1 MLVGFQPSQ
10 QRCSLKP
17 RIAAAVLNSIVT
29 TQAGIGHSVRR
40 KEDARLLTGLGRY
53 SDDFNLLG
61 QAYGAVVRSPH
72 AHARI
77 RAIDTEAA
85 RTLPGVL
92 AILTGADATADGL
105 THIPHLVAPG
115 TPPDIVL
122 QNRDGSPVPAAP
134 HYVLS
139 TDRVRH
145 VGAAVAF
152 VIAETAVA
160 AKDAAERVVVE
171 YEPLPA
177 VTDALAAVEPG
188 APRLYD
194 DLANIMIDAE
204 VGDAKATEEAF
215 ACAAHVTRLDTWINR
230 VTGVPMEP
238 RAAVGSFDTGSGRYT
253 LYAGSGGIVRQ
264 KKELS
269 TILSVP
275 FESVRVVAHDIGGN
289 FGTKNSF
296 FPEFAL
302 VAWGS
307 RKVGRPVKWTCGRH
321 EAFVSDYMGRDLTVS
336 AELALDADGR
346 FLALR
351 SKNLSNVGAH
361 SGSYI
366 PLVKGV
372 GLATAGYRIPTAHIC
387 ARAVL
392 STTMSTTPYRSAG
405 RPEVIYVI
413 ERLIDKAAQEHGFDR
428 VSLRRRNLIP
438 PSAFP
443 YKNPQGI
450 SYDNGTYRA
459 VMDRAMELGD
469 WKGFKKR
476 RAAARKRGR
485 LRGIGLCCYLETTGG
500 YPRERADIT
509 VHPHGRVDVV
519 VGTLSSGQSH
529 ETTFAQCV
537 AEWLGVSFDN
547 VYVDES
553 DTDIVKEG
561 GGSHS
566 ARSMRLAGIVM
577 GKASDAI
584 IEKGKRIAAQ
594 MLETAEDDI
603 VFAAGRFTVKGTDRS
618 VGIFEVAKT
627 AADDKIVSRDLA
639 GLLTASCDETTKQL
653 GFPYGTHVCEVEIDP
668 HTGALDLVRYT
679 AVDDVGRAVNPMV
692 VDGQTHG
699 GAAQGIG
706 QALCEL
712 CAYDT
717 QGQLLSASFMD
728 YALPRAD
735 MLPSFTTDIS
745 EVLTP
750 TNRLGVRGAGEG
762 GTTGALGAVV
772 NAVVDALAEFGV
784 THVEMPMT
792 PERVWRAIQSAKG

>member
-1 MLVGFQPSQ
+1 M
-10 QRCSLKP
+10 
-17 RIAAAVLNSIVT
+17 N
-29 TQAGIGHSVRR
+29 AGIGQTVRR
-40 KEDARLLTGLGRY
+40 KEDARLVTGRGNY
-53 SDDFNLLG
+53 SDDVNLPG

-72 AHARI
+72 AHALI
-77 RAIDTEAA
+77 RSIDVAAA
-85 RTLPGVL
+85 RAMPGVL
-92 AILTGADATADGL
+92 AVLTGQDALADGL
-105 THIPHLVAPG
+105 KRIPHLAAAG

-122 QNRDGSPVPAAP
+122 TNRNGSPVPIAP
-134 HYVLS
+134 HHVLA

-152 VIAETAVA
+152 VIAETIAA
-160 AKDAAERVVVE
+160 AKDAAEKVVVD
-171 YEPLPA
+171 YAPLPA
-177 VTDALAAVEPG
+177 VIDATAAVEPD

-194 DLANIMIDAE
+194 DLPNIMIDAE
-204 VGDAKATEEAF
+204 VGDAKATDAAF
-215 ACAAHVTRLDTWINR
+215 ARAAHVTRLDTWVNR

-238 RAAVGSFDTGSGRYT
+238 RAAVGVYDPATERYT

-264 KKELS
+264 KKEIAA
-269 TILSVP
+269 ILSVP
-275 FESVRVVAHDIGGN
+275 FESVRVVAHEIGGN
-289 FGTKNSF
+289 FGTRNSF

-302 VAWGS
+302 VVWGS
-307 RKVGRPVKWTCGRH
+307 RKVGRPVKWTAERH
-321 EAFVSDYMGRDLTVS
+321 EAFVTDYMGRDLTVS

-351 SKNLSNVGAH
+351 TNNLSNVGAH
-361 SGSYI
+361 SGSYV

-372 GLATAGYRIPTAHIC
+372 GLVTSGYRIPVSHIR

-392 STTMSTTPYRSAG
+392 STTMCTTPYRSAG

-413 ERLIDKAAQEHGFDR
+413 ERLIDKAALEHGFDR
-428 VSLRRRNLIP
+428 VALRKRNLIP

-450 SYDNGTYRA
+450 TYDNGTYRV
-459 VMDRAMELGD
+459 VMDRAMALGD
-469 WKGFKKR
+469 WAGFKRR
-476 RAAARKRGR
+476 RAEARKRKR

-509 VHPHGRVDVV
+509 VHPQGRVDVV

-537 AEWLGVSFDN
+537 AEWLGVPFDD

-577 GKASDAI
+577 GNASDLI
-584 IEKGKRIAAQ
+584 IEKGKKIAAH

-603 VFAAGRFTVKGTDRS
+603 AFAGGRFTVKGTDRS
-618 VGIFEVAKT
+618 VGIFEVAAAAANSKDLPEDLRGPLAAT
-627 AADDKIVSRDLA
+627 A
-639 GLLTASCDETTKQL
+639 DETIKQL
-653 GFPYGTHVCEVEIDP
+653 GFPYGAHVCEVEIDP
-668 HTGALDLVRYT
+668 QTGNLDLVRYT
-679 AVDDVGRAVNPMV
+679 AVDDVGRAINPMV

-706 QALCEL
+706 QALWEC
-712 CAYDT
+712 CSYDAH
-717 QGQLLSASFMD
+717 GQLLSASFMD
-728 YALPRAD
+728 YAMPRAD
-735 MLPSFTTDIS
+735 LLPSFTTDIS
-745 EVLTP
+745 QVLTP

-784 THVEMPMT
+784 THIEMPVT
-792 PERVWRAIQSAKG
+792 PERIWRAIQSAKA

>member
-1 MLVGFQPSQ
+1 MQS
-10 QRCSLKP
+10 
-17 RIAAAVLNSIVT
+17 
-29 TQAGIGHSVRR
+29 GIGTTVRR
-40 KEDARLLTGLGRY
+40 KEDLRLVTGRGRY
-53 SDDFNLLG
+53 SDDFNFPG
-61 QAYGAVVRSPH
+61 EAYGAAVRSAH

-77 RAIDTEAA
+77 RSIKADAA
-85 RTLPGVL
+85 RAMPGVL
-92 AILTGADATADGL
+92 AVLTGADALADGL
-105 THIPHLVAPG
+105 SRIPHLTAAG

-122 QNRDGSPVPAAP
+122 VNRDGSPVPAAP
-134 HYVLS
+134 HYVLP

-145 VGAAVAF
+145 VGTAVAF
-152 VIAETAVA
+152 VIAETVA
-160 AKDAAERVVVE
+160 QAKDAAEKVVVD

-177 VTDALAAVEPG
+177 VTDAKIAVEKN

-194 DLANIMIDAE
+194 DLPNIMIDAE
-204 VGDAKATEEAF
+204 VGDAAATDAAF
-215 ACAAHVTRLDTWINR
+215 ARAAHITRLDTWVNR

-238 RAAVGSFDTGSGRYT
+238 RAAVGIYDAATGRYT

-264 KKELS
+264 KKEIAA
-269 TILSVP
+269 ILGVP
-275 FESVRVVAHDIGGN
+275 FESVRVIAQEIGGN

-302 VAWGS
+302 VVWGS
-307 RKVGRPVKWTCGRH
+307 RRVGRPVKWTADRG

-351 SKNLSNVGAH
+351 SSNLSNVGAH
-361 SGSYI
+361 SGSYV

-372 GLATAGYRIPTAHIC
+372 GLATAGYRIPVSHIK

-428 VSLRRRNLIP
+428 VSLRKRNLIP

-450 SYDNGTYRA
+450 TYDNGTYRA

-469 WKGFKKR
+469 WQGFKKR
-476 RAAARKRGR
+476 RAEAKKRKR

-509 VHPHGRVDVV
+509 VQPRGKVDVV

-537 AEWLGVSFDN
+537 AEWLGVPFDDVN
-547 VYVDES
+547 VIES

-577 GKASDAI
+577 GNASDAVI
-584 IEKGKRIAAQ
+584 DKGKKIAAHL
-594 MLETAEDDI
+594 LETAEDDI
-603 VFAAGRFTVKGTDRS
+603 AFAAGRFTVKGTDRS
-618 VGIFEVAKT
+618 IGIFEVAAA
-627 AADDKIVSRDLA
+627 AADGSAAVPEDLRGPLSA
-639 GLLTASCDETTKQL
+639 TADETIRQL
-653 GFPYGTHVCEVEIDP
+653 GFPYGAHICEVEIDRE
-668 HTGALDLVRYT
+668 TGALDLVRYT
-679 AVDDVGRAVNPMV
+679 AVDDVGRAINPMV
-692 VDGQTHG
+692 VHGQTHG

-706 QALCEL
+706 QALWEL
-712 CAYDT
+712 CAYDE

-728 YALPRAD
+728 YAMPRAD
-735 MLPSFTTDIS
+735 LLPSFTTDIS

-784 THVEMPMT
+784 NHIEMPVT
-792 PERVWRAIQSAKG
+792 PEKIWRAMQAAKQ

>member
-1 MLVGFQPSQ
+1 M
-10 QRCSLKP
+10 
-17 RIAAAVLNSIVT
+17 NS
-29 TQAGIGHSVRR
+29 GIGQTVRR
-40 KEDARLLTGLGRY
+40 KEDVRLVTGRGNY
-53 SDDFNLLG
+53 SDDFNLPG
-61 QAYGAVVRSPH
+61 QAYGAAVRSPH
-72 AHARI
+72 AHALI
-77 RAIDTEAA
+77 RSIDVAAA
-85 RTLPGVL
+85 RAMPGVL
-92 AILTGADATADGL
+92 AVLTGQDALADGL
-105 THIPHLVAPG
+105 KRIPHLAAAG

-122 QNRDGSPVPAAP
+122 HNRDGSPVPVAP
-134 HYVLS
+134 HHVLA

-145 VGAAVAF
+145 VGTAVAF
-152 VIAETAVA
+152 VIAETVA
-160 AKDAAERVVVE
+160 QAKDAAEKVIVD

-177 VTDALAAVEPG
+177 VIDATAAVEPD

-194 DLANIMIDAE
+194 DLPNIMIDAE
-204 VGDAKATEEAF
+204 VGDAKATDAAF
-215 ACAAHVTRLDTWINR
+215 ARAAHVTRLDTWVNR

-238 RAAVGSFDTGSGRYT
+238 RAAVGVYDPATERYT

-264 KKELS
+264 KKEIAA
-269 TILSVP
+269 ILSVP
-275 FESVRVVAHDIGGN
+275 FESVRVVAHEIGGN
-289 FGTKNSF
+289 FGTRNSF

-302 VAWGS
+302 VVWGS
-307 RKVGRPVKWTCGRH
+307 RKVGRPVKWTAERH
-321 EAFVSDYMGRDLTVS
+321 EAFVTDYMGRDLTVS

-351 SKNLSNVGAH
+351 TNNLSNVGAH
-361 SGSYI
+361 SGSYV

-372 GLATAGYRIPTAHIC
+372 GLATSGYRIPVSHIS

-392 STTMSTTPYRSAG
+392 STTMCTTPYRSAG

-428 VSLRRRNLIP
+428 VALRKRNLIP

-450 SYDNGTYRA
+450 TYDNGTYRV
-459 VMDRAMELGD
+459 VMDRAMELGE
-469 WKGFKKR
+469 WSGFKRR
-476 RAAARKRGR
+476 RAEARKRKR

-509 VHPHGRVDVV
+509 VHPQGRVDVV

-537 AEWLGVSFDN
+537 AEWLGVPFDD

-577 GKASDAI
+577 GNASDLV
-584 IEKGKRIAAQ
+584 IEKGKKIAAH

-603 VFAAGRFTVKGTDRS
+603 AFAGGRFTVKGTDRS
-618 VGIFEVAKT
+618 VGIFDVAAAAANGKDLPEDLRGPLAAT
-627 AADDKIVSRDLA
+627 A
-639 GLLTASCDETTKQL
+639 DETIKQL
-653 GFPYGTHVCEVEIDP
+653 GFPYGAHVCEVEIDP
-668 HTGALDLVRYT
+668 QTGNLDLVRYT
-679 AVDDVGRAVNPMV
+679 AVDDVGRAINPMV

-706 QALCEL
+706 QALWEC
-712 CAYDT
+712 CSYDAH
-717 QGQLLSASFMD
+717 GQLLSASFMD
-728 YALPRAD
+728 YAMPRAD
-735 MLPSFTTDIS
+735 LLPSFTTDIS
-745 EVLTP
+745 QVLTP

-784 THVEMPMT
+784 THIEMPVT
-792 PERVWRAIQSAKG
+792 PERIWRAIQSAKA

>member
-1 MLVGFQPSQ
+1 M
-10 QRCSLKP
+10 
-17 RIAAAVLNSIVT
+17 T
-29 TQAGIGHSVRR
+29 GIGDAVRR
-40 KEDARLLTGLGRY
+40 KEDLRLLTGRGCY
-53 SDDFNLLG
+53 SDDFNFPG
-61 QAYGAVVRSPH
+61 QAYGAALRAPL

-77 RAIDTEAA
+77 GKIDTAAA
-85 RTLPGVL
+85 RAMPGVI
-92 AILTGADATADGL
+92 AVLTGEDARTDGL
-105 THIPHLVAPG
+105 NIIPHLAAPG
-115 TPPDIVL
+115 TPPDLVL
-122 QNRDGSPVPAAP
+122 HNTDGSPVPVAP
-134 HYVLS
+134 HPILP

-145 VGAAVAF
+145 VGTAVAF
-152 VIAETAVA
+152 VIAETVA
-160 AKDAAERVVVE
+160 QAKDAAEHILVD

-177 VTDALAAVEPG
+177 VTDAKAAVAPD

-194 DLANIMIDAE
+194 DIPNVVIDAE
-204 VGDAKATEEAF
+204 VGDAKAVADVF
-215 ACAAHVTRLDTWINR
+215 ARAAHVTRLDTWINR

-238 RAAVGSFDTGSGRYT
+238 RAAVGIYDADSGRYT

-269 TILSVP
+269 RILNVP
-275 FESVRVVAHDIGGN
+275 LEAVRVIAREIGGN
-289 FGTKNSF
+289 FGTRNSF
-296 FPEFAL
+296 FPEFAM

-307 RKVGRPVKWTCGRH
+307 RRIGRPVKWTADRH
-321 EAFVSDYMGRDLTVS
+321 EAFISDYMGRDLTVS

-351 SKNLSNVGAH
+351 TSNLSNVGAH
-361 SGSYI
+361 SGSYV

-372 GLATAGYRIPTAHIC
+372 GLATAGYRIPIAHIR

-392 STTMSTTPYRSAG
+392 STTVPTIPYRSAG

-428 VSLRRRNLIP
+428 LALRRRNLIP

-443 YKNPQGI
+443 YKNAQGI
-450 SYDNGTYRA
+450 TYDNGTYRA
-459 VMDRAMELGD
+459 VMDRAMELSD
-469 WKGFKKR
+469 WKGFKRR
-476 RAAARKRGR
+476 RAEARKRKK

-509 VHPHGRVDVV
+509 VHPNGRVDVV

-537 AEWLGVSFDN
+537 AEWLGVPFDD
-547 VYVDES
+547 VYVFEN

-584 IEKGKRIAAQ
+584 IEKGKKIASHL
-594 MLETAEDDI
+594 LETAEDDI
-603 VFAAGRFTVKGTDRS
+603 AFASGRFTVKGTDRA
-618 VGIFEVAKT
+618 VGISDVA
-627 AADDKIVSRDLA
+627 AAAANGADVPEDLRGKLDA
-639 GLLTASCDETTKQL
+639 TCDETILQL
-653 GFPYGTHVCEVEIDP
+653 GFPYGAHVCEVEIDRE
-668 HTGALDLVRYT
+668 TGALKLVNYT
-679 AVDDVGRAVNPMV
+679 AVDDVGRAVNPMI

-706 QALCEL
+706 QALWEL
-712 CAYDT
+712 CAYDAD
-717 QGQLLSASFMD
+717 GQFLTGSFMD
-728 YALPRAD
+728 YAMPRAD
-735 MLPSFTTDIS
+735 YLPSFTTDIS
-745 EVLTP
+745 QVLTP

-784 THVEMPMT
+784 SHIEMPVT
-792 PERVWRAIQSAKG
+792 QEKIWKAIHAAGK